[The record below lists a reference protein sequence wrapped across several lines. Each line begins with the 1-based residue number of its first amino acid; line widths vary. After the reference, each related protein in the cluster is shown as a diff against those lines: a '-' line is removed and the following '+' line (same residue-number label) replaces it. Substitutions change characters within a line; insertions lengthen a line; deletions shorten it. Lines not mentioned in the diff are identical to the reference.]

1 MEKDKG
7 QGYVAG
13 LEQILKS
20 SHLSLKDAVA
30 HFQEMCQMVTPERNL
45 PHDIIVDI
53 RKTYREIQNQLTKIK
68 GIQQLLQGKYR
79 QHYRRNPVRD
89 KEIMELGFLAKNSY
103 FKFEYVLKEVEA
115 KRKLREQEKPVA
127 PMSWFHSE
135 ENQVILLR
143 TVRGL
148 NDLDYR
154 IPTGLKDEDRRQVR
168 QSKPR
173 SLSLFA
179 LSGEVDLMDD
189 LESRIRLREYDITE
203 RYGPDEF
210 RGALAH
216 LKEISVGEVEGVI
229 RRIMQ
234 SVEFSKPKC
243 LLFSIQSSK
252 DLRKEVLSSTRK
264 LFQGLAVGEVKTLS
278 I

>member
-1 MEKDKG
+1 MEKDQG

-89 KEIMELGFLAKNSY
+89 KEIMEFGFLAKNSY

-127 PMSWFHSE
+127 PISWFHSE

-216 LKEISVGEVEGVI
+216 LKEISFAEVEKVI
-229 RRIMQ
+229 RRFKQ
-234 SVEFSKPKC
+234 SVGFSKPKC

>member
-216 LKEISVGEVEGVI
+216 LREISGGEVEGVI
-229 RRIMQ
+229 RRIVQ

>member
-1 MEKDKG
+1 MEKEQG

-216 LKEISVGEVEGVI
+216 VKEISFAEVEKVI
-229 RRIMQ
+229 RRFKQ
-234 SVEFSKPKC
+234 SVGFSKPKC

>member
-1 MEKDKG
+1 MEKEQG

-13 LEQILKS
+13 LERILKS
-20 SHLSLKDAVA
+20 SHLSLRDAVA

-45 PHDIIVDI
+45 PHDVIVDI

-68 GIQQLLQGKYR
+68 GIQQLLEGKYR
-79 QHYRRNPVRD
+79 QHYRRNPLRD
-89 KEIMELGFLAKNSY
+89 KEIMEFGFLAKNSY
-103 FKFEYVLKEVEA
+103 FKFEYTLKEVEA
-115 KRKLREQEKPVA
+115 KRKLREQEKPLA
-127 PMSWFHSE
+127 PIPWFHSE
-135 ENQVILLR
+135 ENQLILLR

-154 IPTGLKDEDRRQVR
+154 IPTGLKDEDRRQVS

-216 LKEISVGEVEGVI
+216 LKEISFAEVEKVI
-229 RRIMQ
+229 RRFKQ
-234 SVEFSKPKC
+234 SVGFSKPKC